1 MAQVIFE
8 FQLLFLKDLQVIFLE
23 ALQASLRDSI
33 QTKVDLIHLR
43 IGPKIRALLSLLP
56 MDLTL
61 VYRFQVVPGLATVL
75 LLPIYFFVWRFPWA
89 DSNQF

>member
-23 ALQASLRDSI
+23 ALQAPLRDSI
-33 QTKVDLIHLR
+33 QTKVDLIHLS
-43 IGPKIRALLSLLP
+43 ISPKIRALVFLLP

-61 VYRFQVVPGLATVL
+61 VCRFRVVPGLATVL
-75 LLPIYFFVWRFPWA
+75 QFPIDFFVRHFPWA